1 MDNGPTRD
9 TRANGGCCTDRV
21 ARDRLLV
28 RTPVTPGSPAGDASP
43 PTPPVRM
50 AAAAPHRAPV
60 VSPDD
65 EFNRALVSAVRPP
78 DWANPRPTGRY
89 DLVVIGAGT
98 AGLVAAAGA
107 AGLGA
112 RVALVERHLLGGDCL
127 NYGCVPSKALLRAA
141 HAAHDARTAH
151 EYGVR
156 VTGGIEPD
164 FGAAMARLRRLRAG
178 LAPHDSA
185 ARFAGL
191 GVDVFLGHAR
201 FAASDAIEVEGRRL
215 AFSRAIVATGAR
227 AATLAVPGLDDAGVL
242 TNETIFSLTERPARL
257 VVIGAGPVGCE
268 MAQAFARLGSRVT
281 LVSLDRQL
289 LPREDADTARLLAT
303 VFEREGITLRLGV
316 SVTSVTRTGAD
327 RRVTIA
333 SDGIDEAIEGDE
345 ILVAV
350 GRSPNVEGLDLEA
363 AGIACTRA
371 GVTVDDFLRT
381 SNRRVYAAGDVCTPH
396 KFTHAAE
403 AMARLALQNALFFG
417 RKRVSSLVMPWA
429 TYTDPEVAHVG
440 MGAADA
446 ARAGDR
452 VVTLQVSLADVDRAV
467 LDGATEGFA
476 RAHVDARTGRL
487 LGATVVARRAGDLIG
502 ELSLAMTAGLAMDV
516 LSRTIHPYPSVGE
529 VARKLGD
536 AWMRR
541 KLTPRVKS
549 LLSTLLAW
557 RR

>member
-1 MDNGPTRD
+1 MT
-9 TRANGGCCTDRV
+9 
-21 ARDRLLV
+21 
-28 RTPVTPGSPAGDASP
+28 
-43 PTPPVRM
+43 
-50 AAAAPHRAPV
+50 AAATHHAPLLP
-60 VSPDD
+60 PDD

-78 DWANPRPTGRY
+78 DWVNPRPTGRY

-112 RVALVERHLLGGDCL
+112 TVALVERHLLGGDCL

-156 VTGGIEPD
+156 VTGDIEPD

-178 LAPHDSA
+178 IAPHDSA
-185 ARFAGL
+185 ARFTGL

-201 FAASDAIEVEGRRL
+201 FVAADAIEVEGRRL
-215 AFSRAIVATGAR
+215 TFSRAIVATGAR
-227 AATLAVPGLDDAGVL
+227 AATLPVPGLEDAGSL
-242 TNETIFSLTERPARL
+242 TNETIFSLTRRPARL
-257 VVIGAGPVGCE
+257 VVIGAGPIGCE

-281 LVSLDRQL
+281 LVSVDRQL

-303 VFEREGITLRLGV
+303 VFEREGIALRLGA
-316 SVTSVTRTGAD
+316 SVASVTRTGAD

-333 SDGIDEAIEGDE
+333 SDGIEEAIDADE

-371 GVTVDDFLRT
+371 GVMVDDFLRT
-381 SNRRVYAAGDVCTPH
+381 SNRRVYAAGDICTPY
-396 KFTHAAE
+396 KFTHAAD

-417 RKRVSSLVMPWA
+417 RKRVSSLVIPWA

-446 ARAGDR
+446 EKAGDR
-452 VVTLQVSLADVDRAV
+452 VVTLQVGLEDVDRAV

-476 RAHVDARTGRL
+476 RAHVDARSGRL
-487 LGATVVARRAGDLIG
+487 LGATIVARRAGDLIG
-502 ELSLAMTAGLAMDV
+502 EMSLAMTAGLPMDV